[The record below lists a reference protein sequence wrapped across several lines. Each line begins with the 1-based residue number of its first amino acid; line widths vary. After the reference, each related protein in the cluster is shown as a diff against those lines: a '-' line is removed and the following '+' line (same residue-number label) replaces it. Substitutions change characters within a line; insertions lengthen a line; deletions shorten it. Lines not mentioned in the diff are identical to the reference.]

1 MKAPKIITIMKY
13 LDANGERRFEIFDDL
28 QFPNKADRLNHIEQ
42 LKTKMINNGTM
53 QECLWVRSSD
63 MCGVL

>member
-13 LDANGERRFEIFDDL
+13 LDTNGGCHFEIFDDL
-28 QFPNKADRLNHIEQ
+28 QFPNKADCLNHIEQ
-42 LKTKMINNGTM
+42 LKTRMINNGTM

-63 MCGVL
+63 THGTL